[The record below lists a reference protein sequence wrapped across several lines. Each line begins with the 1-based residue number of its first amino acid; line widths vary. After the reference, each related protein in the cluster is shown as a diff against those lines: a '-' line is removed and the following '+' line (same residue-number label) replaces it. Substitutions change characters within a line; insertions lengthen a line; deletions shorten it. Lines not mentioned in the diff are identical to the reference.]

1 MTKSTD
7 ILVLG
12 AGPGGVAAALQ
23 LSNLGIPCTL
33 IDKAIFP
40 RDKICG
46 DAISGKVV
54 SVFNKID
61 EQIFRDF
68 YYQNEIKADS
78 FGVNF
83 FFPQELNIELYYS
96 AKSKVKVADTD
107 KKVPDGFVA
116 KRIDFDNFLVDYVRK
131 RENID
136 FLEGVKITEI
146 EKRKEG
152 FLLKNDKG
160 DLEIHAKMVIAADGA
175 QSKFA
180 RQIGNIHK
188 EDRHYAGAV
197 RAYYKNVKG
206 INADNFIELHYV
218 KELYPG
224 YLWIFPLPD
233 NQANVGLGMRT
244 DKLSKR
250 KVNMNKE
257 LLRILKEHPRFKE
270 RFQEAELT
278 DKIKGFGLP
287 FGSKKRTISGDHFM
301 LIGDAASLIDP
312 LTGEGIGNAA
322 ISGQY
327 AALQAQACLEND
339 DFSAKFMATYDQK
352 IYNRL
357 WNELKISRNLQTMLD
372 YPWLVQPVIKIIA
385 NNKRF
390 TELLSSMFTDIDLR
404 KKLRN
409 PMFYVRLLLNR

>member
-1 MTKSTD
+1 MKETTD

-33 IDKAIFP
+33 VDKAVFP

-68 YYQNEIKADS
+68 YYQNSIKADS

-96 AKSKVKVADTD
+96 AKSKVRVDQTN

-116 KRIDFDNFLVDYVRK
+116 KRIDFDNFLVDYVRQ

-136 FLEGVKITEI
+136 FLEGVKITHI
-146 EKRKEG
+146 ERLEEG
-152 FLLKNDKG
+152 FLLKTDKEE
-160 DLEIHAKMVIAADGA
+160 LQIQTKLVIAADGA

-257 LLRILKEHPRFKE
+257 LTRILKEHPRFKE
-270 RFQEAELT
+270 RFTEAELT
-278 DKIKGFGLP
+278 DKIRGFGLP
-287 FGSKKRTISGDHFM
+287 FGSKKRKISGDNY
-301 LIGDAASLIDP
+301 LLVGDAASLIDP

-327 AALQAQACLEND
+327 AALQVKECLEKN
-339 DFSAKFMATYDQK
+339 DFSAQFMAAYDQK
-352 IYNRL
+352 IYKRL
-357 WNELKISRNLQTMLD
+357 WNELRISKNLQTLLD

-409 PMFYVRLLLNR
+409 PMFYVRLLLNK

>member
-1 MTKSTD
+1 MRTSVNFF
-7 ILVLG
+7 ILG

-33 IDKAIFP
+33 VDKAIFP

-68 YYQNEIKADS
+68 YYKEEIKADS
-78 FGVNF
+78 FGINF

-96 AKSKVKVADTD
+96 AKSKVRVEETN

-116 KRIDFDNFLVDYVRK
+116 KRIDFDNFLVDFVRK

-146 EKRKEG
+146 EQIEQG
-152 FLLKNDKG
+152 FLLKNDEKE
-160 DLEIHAKMVIAADGA
+160 LEIHAKLVIAADGA

-180 RQIGNIHK
+180 RQIGKIKK

-244 DKLSKR
+244 DKLSAR

-257 LLRILKEHPRFKE
+257 LIRILNEHPRFKG
-270 RFQEAELT
+270 RFSEAELT
-278 DKIKGFGLP
+278 DKIRGFGLP
-287 FGSKKRTISGDHFM
+287 FGSKKRKISGDHYM

-339 DFSAKFMATYDQK
+339 NFSAQFMSNYDQK
-352 IYNRL
+352 IYKRL
-357 WNELKISRNLQTMLD
+357 WKELKISRNLQTLLD
-372 YPWLVQPVIKIIA
+372 YPWLVQPIIKIIA
-385 NNKRF
+385 KNKRF
-390 TELLSSMFTDIDLR
+390 SEILSSMFTDIDLR

>member
-1 MTKSTD
+1 MKKSTN

-12 AGPGGVAAALQ
+12 AGPGGVATALQ

-33 IDKAIFP
+33 VDKATFP

-54 SVFNKID
+54 SVFNRID

-68 YYQNEIKADS
+68 YYQSEIKADC

-83 FFPQELNIELYYS
+83 FFPNDLNIDLYYN
-96 AKSKVKVADTD
+96 AKPKVKGVEG
-107 KKVPDGFVA
+107 KVPDGFVS
-116 KRIDFDNFLVDYVRK
+116 KRVDFDNFLVNKVRE
-131 RENID
+131 RDNID
-136 FLEGVKITEI
+136 FLEGVNIKQI
-146 EKRKEG
+146 EKREKG
-152 FLLKNDKG
+152 YFLSDDKG
-160 DLEIHAKMVIAADGA
+160 AFTFETRLVIAADGA

-180 RQIGNIHK
+180 RHVGNAYK
-188 EDRHYAGAV
+188 EARHYAGAV

-206 INADNFIELHYV
+206 ISAGNFIELHYV

-224 YLWIFPLPD
+224 YLWIFPLPN
-233 NQANVGLGMRT
+233 NQANVGLGMRK
-244 DKLSKR
+244 DKLNKY
-250 KVNMNKE
+250 KVNMQKT
-257 LLRILKEHPRFKE
+257 LVRILKEHPRFKE
-270 RFQEAELT
+270 RFGNAELT
-278 DKIKGFGLP
+278 QKIRGFGLP
-287 FGSKKRTISGDHFM
+287 FGSKKRKISGDHYM

-327 AALQAQACLEND
+327 AALQAKACLENN
-339 DFSAKFMATYDQK
+339 DFSAEFLAAYDQK
-352 IYNRL
+352 IYKRL
-357 WNELKISRNLQTMLD
+357 WKELKISRNLQTMLD
-372 YPWLVQPVIKIIA
+372 YPWLVQPIVKIVA

-390 TELLSSMFTDIDLR
+390 TEILSSMFVDIDLR

>member
-1 MTKSTD
+1 MKKFTD
-7 ILVLG
+7 VLILG

-33 IDKAIFP
+33 VDKAIFP

-68 YYQNEIKADS
+68 YYKEEIKADS
-78 FGVNF
+78 FGINF

-96 AKSKVKVADTD
+96 AKSKVRVEETN

-116 KRIDFDNFLVDYVRK
+116 KRIDFDNFLVDFVRK

-146 EKRKEG
+146 EQIEQG
-152 FLLKNDKG
+152 FLLKNDEKE
-160 DLEIHAKMVIAADGA
+160 LEIHAKLVIAADGA

-180 RQIGNIHK
+180 RQIGKIKK

-244 DKLSKR
+244 DKLSAR

-257 LLRILKEHPRFKE
+257 LIRILNEHPRFKG
-270 RFQEAELT
+270 RFSEAELT
-278 DKIKGFGLP
+278 NKIRGFGLP
-287 FGSKKRTISGDHFM
+287 FGSKKRKISGDHYM

-327 AALQAQACLEND
+327 AALQAQACLENN
-339 DFSAKFMATYDQK
+339 DFSAKFMSAYDQK
-352 IYNRL
+352 IYKRL
-357 WNELKISRNLQTMLD
+357 WNELKISRNLQTLLD

>member
-1 MTKSTD
+1 MIKSTE
-7 ILVLG
+7 IIVLG

-68 YYQNEIKADS
+68 YYQEQIKADS

-83 FFPQELNIELYYS
+83 YFPQELNIELYYS
-96 AKSKVKVADTD
+96 AKSKVKVEATD
-107 KKVPDGFVA
+107 KKVTDGFVA

-131 RENID
+131 RENIH
-136 FLEGVKITEI
+136 FLEGVKITQI
-146 EKRKEG
+146 EQQEQG
-152 FLLKNDKG
+152 YLLKNDKG
-160 DLEIHAKMVIAADGA
+160 SLEIQAKLVIAADGA

-206 INADNFIELHYV
+206 ISADNFIELHYV

-244 DKLSKR
+244 DKLSKH
-250 KVNMNKE
+250 KVNLTKE
-257 LLRILKEHPRFKE
+257 LERILKEHPRFKS
-270 RFQEAELT
+270 RFQDAALT
-278 DKIKGFGLP
+278 EKIKGFGLP
-287 FGSKKRTISGDHFM
+287 FGSKKRTISGDHY
-301 LIGDAASLIDP
+301 LLVGDAASLIDP

-327 AALQAQACLEND
+327 AALQAQACLANN
-339 DFSAKFMATYDQK
+339 DFSATFMAAYDQK
-352 IYNRL
+352 IYKRL
-357 WNELKISRNLQTMLD
+357 WNELRISKNLQTLLD

-409 PMFYVRLLLNR
+409 PMFYVRLLLNK